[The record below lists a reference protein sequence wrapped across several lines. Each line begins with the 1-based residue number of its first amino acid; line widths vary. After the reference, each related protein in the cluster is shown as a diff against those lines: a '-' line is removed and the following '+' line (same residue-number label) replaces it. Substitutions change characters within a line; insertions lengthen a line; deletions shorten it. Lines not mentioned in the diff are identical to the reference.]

1 MMDVGKVE
9 TDRRVSDARLAGPR
23 IADLNFLIAKLFGAA
38 IPVNADGV
46 DAAHAIVLDD
56 LLEWGRATV
65 GASALSTNTK
75 PIVA

>member
-23 IADLNFLIAKLFGAA
+23 IADLNFLITKLFGAA
-38 IPVNADGV
+38 ILVNADGV

-56 LLEWGRATV
+56 LTRV
-65 GASALSTNTK
+65 GAGDGETTRVVN
-75 PIVA
+75 PHPVVA